1 MKLSKLTGKL
11 GELLSADLRKQRKKR
26 EKLIEL
32 LKQMKKQQRQLEN
45 DIENM
50 DDPETRAGLEL
61 KLQIL
66 VEQRKKG
73 VRLRKALAGKRPEA
87 ETDKPEKP
95 ED

>member
-32 LKQMKKQQRQLEN
+32 LKQMKKQQRQLED

-73 VRLRKALAGKRPEA
+73 VRLRKALAGKCT